1 MTAAASPQSRQSTPV
16 PKATKKAG
24 LVPST
29 LRIGRRY
36 RPQRLDGQYDAI
48 VIGSGIGGLTAAA
61 CLSKMGKKVLV
72 LEQHY
77 TAGGFTHS
85 YGRNGYEWDVGV
97 HYIGDV
103 GSRKTPTR
111 KLFDFISDG
120 ELQWAPMDA
129 NYDRFFFGG
138 ERFDAVAGKKQY
150 VAALK
155 QRFPN
160 EGVAIDQYMARMQT
174 VANAVQVLAVEKL
187 FTGPTSVLLKLARKA
202 ALPKYLNRTT
212 DEVLSDLTDDE
223 MLKAVIT
230 GQWGDSGVV
239 PKESSFII
247 HSLIARHYLY
257 GASYPVG
264 GASRIA
270 ETIIPVIQQSGGEVF
285 TYANVAEVLVKRNRA
300 YGVKMADGTE
310 ITAPVV
316 ISNAGVFNTFE
327 SLLPEQVSRNNG
339 LHKLM
344 RKVKPSVG
352 HLGVYIGIKESAA
365 QLGLPKTNFWIYPD
379 ANHQQNLAAFAAD
392 HEAPFPAVYISFPSA
407 KDPSWEQRYPN
418 TATIEIVAPA
428 NFSSFEQWKDKPW
441 GKRGDDYDKLKE
453 QFTQRL
459 LEVMYEKLP
468 QLRGKIDY
476 CELSTP
482 LSTDFFCA
490 YPQGEMYG
498 LNHDPQRFDQQWLRP
513 RTPVKGLYL
522 SGQDV
527 LSCGVGG
534 AMFGGLLC
542 ALSVLR
548 LKSAG
553 LLGKLALSKGSVAAP
568 AGAPAGA
575 AGPLEQL
582 G

>member
-1 MTAAASPQSRQSTPV
+1 MKAAVSVDKQNSPALEKPR
-16 PKATKKAG
+16 KKAG
-24 LVPST
+24 LTPST
-29 LRIGRRY
+29 LRIGCRY
-36 RPQRLDGQYDAI
+36 RSQRLAKHYDAI
-48 VIGSGIGGLTAAA
+48 VIGSGMGGLTTAA

-103 GSRKTPTR
+103 GSRKTLTR
-111 KLFDFISDG
+111 KMFDFVSDG
-120 ELQWAPMDA
+120 ELQWAPMDD
-129 NYDRFFFGG
+129 NYDRFFFGD

-155 QRFPN
+155 QRFPA
-160 EGVAIDQYMARMQT
+160 EETAIDQYMSRMDA
-174 VANAVQVLAVEKL
+174 VNNAIQVIAVEKL
-187 FTGPTSVLLKLARKA
+187 FTGPAASLLKLAKKV

-212 DEVLSDLTDDE
+212 DEVLSELTDDE

-230 GQWGDSGVV
+230 GQWGDSGVS

-247 HSLIARHYLY
+247 HCLIARHYLY
-257 GASYPVG
+257 GGNYPVG

-270 ETIIPVIQQSGGEVF
+270 ETIIPVIQKAGGEVF
-285 TYANVAEVLVKRNRA
+285 TYADVAEIMVKRNRA
-300 YGVKMADGTE
+300 YGVKMVDGTK

-327 SLLPEQVSRNNG
+327 GLLPAKVSRRNG
-339 LHKLM
+339 YHKLT
-344 RKVKPSVG
+344 RKVKPSIG
-352 HLGVYIGIKESAA
+352 HLGVYIGIKETAA
-365 QLGLPKTNFWIYPD
+365 KLGLPKTNFWIYPD
-379 ANHQQNLAAFAAD
+379 VNHQENLAAFAED
-392 HEAPFPAVYISFPSA
+392 HNAPFPAVYISFPSA

-428 NFSSFEQWKDKPW
+428 NFATFEQWKDEPW
-441 GKRGDDYDKLKE
+441 GKRGNVYDKLKQE
-453 QFTQRL
+453 LTERL

-482 LSTDFFCA
+482 LSTNFFCA
-490 YPQGEMYG
+490 YKQGEMYG

-513 RTPVKGLYL
+513 KTKIKGLYL
-522 SGQDV
+522 TGQDV
-527 LSCGVGG
+527 MSCGVGG
-534 AMFGGLLC
+534 AMFGGFIAAVSILG
-542 ALSVLR
+542 

-553 LLGKLALSKGSVAAP
+553 LLRKFSTAKVKADKPVDYAESP
-568 AGAPAGA
+568 D
-575 AGPLEQL
+575 
-582 G
+582 